1 MTTIQS
7 ILAETPNATDAEIL
21 AAIEASRD
29 WRRVPVAEVTLWLLE
44 NGLLGVLQYIR
55 DTTTDAATRVGLS
68 EFLAGLTLYQSI
80 DATDTTI
87 RTKAQMLTGALA
99 QASVISGEQLAS
111 FTSLMKEPNTIGQ
124 TQIDQYRREIEI
136 QSDIDAAAQ
145 ATDVQQQ
152 FIASA
157 RNWIASGGTKPTR

>member
-7 ILAETPNATDAEIL
+7 ILTESPNATDAEIL
-21 AAIEASRD
+21 AAIESSRE
-29 WRRVPVAEVTLWLLE
+29 WRRVPVAEVTLWLLN

-55 DTTTDAATRVGLS
+55 DTTSDAATRVGLS

-99 QASVISGEQLAS
+99 QAQIITGDQLAS
-111 FTSLMKEPNTIGQ
+111 FTSLMKEPNAI
-124 TQIDQYRREIEI
+124 TQSSVDQYRREVEI

-145 ATDVQQQ
+145 ATDVQQM
-152 FIASA
+152 FIANA
-157 RNWIASGGTKPTR
+157 REWIRSGGTKPTR